1 MYVNIAHRYDGV
13 GQRNQID
20 LKKKK
25 NNLASAGCGTQVRG
39 MMSATLQHSIRF
51 SDGKCKISTPPRS
64 VSHWSGNAMENFG
77 AS

>member
-25 NNLASAGCGTQVRG
+25 KQVGLSWLWNPGERDDECHFT
-39 MMSATLQHSIRF
+39 ALHSF
-51 SDGKCKISTPPRS
+51 L
-64 VSHWSGNAMENFG
+64 
-77 AS
+77 

>member
-25 NNLASAGCGTQVRG
+25 KTSWPQLVVE
-39 MMSATLQHSIRF
+39 
-51 SDGKCKISTPPRS
+51 PR
-64 VSHWSGNAMENFG
+64 
-77 AS
+77 